1 MPVPVP
7 EGYWSA
13 FTVACFIGL
22 QTSSCARLDIELQW
36 LAITDVQLAGN
47 THDLILVLAID
58 LAGPQLGP
66 KSQF

>member
-1 MPVPVP
+1 MPVP
-7 EGYWSA
+7 EGYRSA
-13 FTVACFIGL
+13 FTVACFTGL
-22 QTSSCARLDIELQW
+22 QTSLCAWLDIELQW